1 MSPPISACASS
12 AVTLI
17 SLIAAVKSF
26 AVVLSDMSP
35 ISDSCS
41 LMAPVKVDEA
51 VSSASPPCLASSSL
65 IAAVILVPV
74 VVRDI
79 VPRSAS
85 CSLIA
90 SARVVA
96 VVFKVWVGS
105 T

>member
-12 AVTLI
+12 AVTFN

-26 AVVLSDMSP
+26 AVVLSDILPM
-35 ISDSCS
+35 SDSCS
-41 LMAPVKVDEA
+41 LIAPVRVDEA
-51 VSSASPPCLASSSL
+51 VSSVSLPCLASSSL
-65 IAAVILVPV
+65 IAAVTLVPV

-79 VPRSAS
+79 VPRSDS

-96 VVFKVWVGS
+96 VVFKV
-105 T
+105 